1 MTKKYFI
8 WLCRVAIRPEHAIVT
23 MVTSSVSAH
32 QRHHRLGEIAKDL
45 ALRFGWRQ
53 QADAGQT
60 VALHLRKLMRN
71 LLGRARDAGP
81 ENRLGRNEN
90 LLARLHVSA
99 MPVVDLPEAF
109 LLGQAEARDVFEV
122 APPVVPE
129 IRGNQ
134 LVLFTQIAPN
144 LVSEMQDRRYVRAGL
159 LDYPL
164 VTEPFTGA
172 QNATGDKC
180 SGDKWLRQ
188 FAVGLFRAVFDERQ
202 LRPDV
207 VSPRRDPA
215 VTVHPD
221 GFACPGTIGRNI
233 DRNLVF
239 EVDEVAI
246 AMEKSNLA
254 GRASKGVF
262 DRLAVEQRPDHAQ
275 IFAELFE
282 WHRMLPHHAHRGMPC
297 PDPEEDAPRRDLVDR
312 RDRMRGNR
320 RDTSAGNRDA
330 GANLDALGGLR
341 RERQRGVAVGPDH
354 LGVGYPGAVVTQLLC
369 VTNQVPFIDMS
380 VEADSEI
387 HRYVLLMP
395 APALLGAKQFPP
407 SGCKRAALFRFS
419 WFYPVWFDVNSSLP
433 EGFHIAG
440 PLRIFR
446 FLITPTASLLPR
458 GEGLARFRLADVY
471 PL

>member
-1 MTKKYFI
+1 M
-8 WLCRVAIRPEHAIVT
+8 WVAVRPDHAMVT

-45 ALRFGWRQ
+45 ALKFGWRQ

-71 LLGRARDAGP
+71 LMGRARDAGP

-99 MPVVDLPEAF
+99 MPVVDLPKAF
-109 LLGQAEARDVFEV
+109 LLRQAETGDVLQI

-129 IRGNQ
+129 ISGNQ

-159 LDYPL
+159 LEYPL
-164 VTEPFTGA
+164 VTELFTRA
-172 QNATGDKC
+172 KNATGDKC

-188 FAVGLFRAVFDERQ
+188 FAAGLVRAVLDERQ

-233 DRNLVF
+233 DRNRVF

-246 AMEKSNLA
+246 AMEESNLA
-254 GRASKGVF
+254 GHATKGVF
-262 DRLAVEQRPDHAQ
+262 DRLAV
-275 IFAELFE
+275 
-282 WHRMLPHHAHRGMPC
+282 
-297 PDPEEDAPRRDLVDR
+297 
-312 RDRMRGNR
+312 
-320 RDTSAGNRDA
+320 S
-330 GANLDALGGLR
+330 
-341 RERQRGVAVGPDH
+341 
-354 LGVGYPGAVVTQLLC
+354 
-369 VTNQVPFIDMS
+369 
-380 VEADSEI
+380 
-387 HRYVLLMP
+387 
-395 APALLGAKQFPP
+395 
-407 SGCKRAALFRFS
+407 
-419 WFYPVWFDVNSSLP
+419 
-433 EGFHIAG
+433 
-440 PLRIFR
+440 
-446 FLITPTASLLPR
+446 
-458 GEGLARFRLADVY
+458 
-471 PL
+471 

>member
-1 MTKKYFI
+1 MQMTKVFHR
-8 WLCRVAIRPEHAIVT
+8 LCRVAIRPDHA
-23 MVTSSVSAH
+23 MVTVVTLSVSAH
-32 QRHHRLGEIAKDL
+32 QRHHRLGKIAKDL

-53 QADAGQT
+53 QADAGRT
-60 VALHLRKLMRN
+60 VALHLRQLMRN

-122 APPVVPE
+122 ASPVVPE

-164 VTEPFTGA
+164 VTELFTGVK
-172 QNATGDKC
+172 NATGDKC

-188 FAVGLFRAVFDERQ
+188 FAAGLFRAVFDERQ
-202 LRPDV
+202 LRPYV
-207 VSPRRDPA
+207 VSPRRYPA
-215 VTVHPD
+215 VTVHPG
-221 GFACPGTIGRNI
+221 GFARPGTIGRNI
-233 DRNLVF
+233 DRNRVF

-246 AMEKSNLA
+246 AMEKSDLA
-254 GRASKGVF
+254 GRASEGVI
-262 DRLAVEQRPDHAQ
+262 DRLAVEQRADHAQ
-275 IFAELFE
+275 IFAELLE
-282 WHRMLPHHAHRGMPC
+282 WHRMLPHHAHRGMPR
-297 PDPEEDAPRRDLVDR
+297 PDPEKDAPRRDLVDR

-369 VTNQVPFIDMS
+369 VTDQVPFIDMS
-380 VEADSEI
+380 VEADSEF
-387 HRYVLLMP
+387 HRYVLLMRR
-395 APALLGAKQFPP
+395 A
-407 SGCKRAALFRFS
+407 RAAGSKTVSTVGLQAGSAIPGFL
-419 WFYPVWFDVNSSLP
+419 FYPGWFDVNSRLP

-440 PLRIFR
+440 PLRLFR
-446 FLITPTASLLPR
+446 FLITPTALFLL
-458 GEGLARFRLADVY
+458 
-471 PL
+471 

>member
-71 LLGRARDAGP
+71 LLRRARDAGP
-81 ENRLGRNEN
+81 ENRLGRYEN

-99 MPVVDLPEAF
+99 MPVVDLPKAF
-109 LLGQAEARDVFEV
+109 LLRQAETGDVLQI

-134 LVLFTQIAPN
+134 LVLLTQIAPN

-180 SGDKWLRQ
+180 SGDKRLRQ
-188 FAVGLFRAVFDERQ
+188 CAAGLFRAVFDERQ
-202 LRPDV
+202 LRSNV
-207 VSPRRDPA
+207 VSPGRYPA

-233 DRNLVF
+233 DRNRVF

-246 AMEKSNLA
+246 AMEESNLA
-254 GRASKGVF
+254 GHAAEGVF
-262 DRLAVEQRPDHAQ
+262 DRLAVEQRADHAQ
-275 IFAELFE
+275 IFAELLE
-282 WHRMLPHHAHRGMPC
+282 RHRMLPHHAHRGMPR
-297 PDPEEDAPRRDLVDR
+297 PDPEKDAPRRDLVDR

-341 RERQRGVAVGPDH
+341 RERHRGVAVGPDH
-354 LGVGYPGAVVTQLLC
+354 LGVGFTQARSVD

-380 VEADSEI
+380 VEADSEFY
-387 HRYVLLMP
+387 RYVLLMRR
-395 APALLGAKQFPP
+395 A
-407 SGCKRAALFRFS
+407 RAARSKTISTVGLQAGS
-419 WFYPVWFDVNSSLP
+419 AIP
-433 EGFHIAG
+433 GFLVFVMLKGVLSGRGSEVVELAKT
-440 PLRIFR
+440 IF
-446 FLITPTASLLPR
+446 F
-458 GEGLARFRLADVY
+458 
-471 PL
+471 